1 MTDIEEAIALL
12 TAKIHKF
19 KLEAE
24 FLNISD
30 ADWDDDEYWP
40 DLQNERGI
48 LEGLE
53 QALDL
58 LHQLA

>member
-12 TAKIHKF
+12 TAKIEKF
-19 KLEAE
+19 KAEAE
-24 FLNISD
+24 YLNISD
-30 ADWDDDEYWP
+30 DDWDDDEYWP

-48 LEGLE
+48 LEGLG

-58 LHQLA
+58 LHQIA